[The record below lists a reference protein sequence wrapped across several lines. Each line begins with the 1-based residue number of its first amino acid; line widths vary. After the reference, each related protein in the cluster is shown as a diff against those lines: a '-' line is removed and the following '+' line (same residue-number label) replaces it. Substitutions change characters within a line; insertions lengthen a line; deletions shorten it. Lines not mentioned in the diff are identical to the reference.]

1 MRSRIISLGILVA
14 LLVSLPEYA
23 FAAKDCKDFYR
34 NLKVG
39 MSGEDVRLMQRI
51 LNSDARTT
59 IASSG
64 TGSPGSESTYFGAKT
79 KLAVIKFQELYK
91 SEVLTPANLSS
102 GSGYVGALSRAKFA
116 QLCTGLRSTNA
127 KATQSTPVPA
137 GLSPRVSEVPV
148 KPSGNLLASLLASR
162 IGKPYINSLATEYVV
177 HRGEEYVV
185 SGGGFAPSENF
196 VKIGNDRYGP
206 LSPNVDGALV
216 VRIPAGSARGKFDV
230 TVANPRGESNKTFV
244 VVYDSGTQ
252 MPKITSFTPTSG
264 RIGTAIRVTGENF
277 SKTGNDIMVG
287 AKTIANVPSSD
298 GKTLYFTAT
307 LPVPGASDGQDVANV
322 DASLPLWFYVV
333 NENGVSDRNAPG
345 IFIMRF

>member
-1 MRSRIISLGILVA
+1 VLPAADEGEPP
-14 LLVSLPEYA
+14 LLVLS
-23 FAAKDCKDFYR
+23 FAWWCS
-34 NLKVG
+34 NSPVSGL
-39 MSGEDVRLMQRI
+39 MS
-51 LNSDARTT
+51 
-59 IASSG
+59 
-64 TGSPGSESTYFGAKT
+64 P
-79 KLAVIKFQELYK
+79 
-91 SEVLTPANLSS
+91 VLTDDAAR
-102 GSGYVGALSRAKFA
+102 GK
-116 QLCTGLRSTNA
+116 
-127 KATQSTPVPA
+127 KPVSN
-137 GLSPRVSEVPV
+137 GD
-148 KPSGNLLASLLASR
+148 
-162 IGKPYINSLATEYVV
+162 
-177 HRGEEYVV
+177 
-185 SGGGFAPSENF
+185 EN